1 MKVTSSGIPRA
12 KPDAQIVWRVDK
24 VVRSEVSRQCPRC
37 MGKGVKRGAVRFKRI
52 QEIFAGVATIHEAD
66 EASCLE
72 VVEKVLQEIEE

>member
-1 MKVTSSGIPRA
+1 
-12 KPDAQIVWRVDK
+12 
-24 VVRSEVSRQCPRC
+24 